1 MHLIPYLQFRGEC
14 EAAFKIY
21 ETCLGGKIT
30 FMMRYAEAPRREKA
44 EPTGWGDKIYHV
56 TLVLGNYMLQGAD
69 VPPESYQT
77 PQGFSL
83 NLELQD
89 AGKGERIFNTLAQN
103 GTVKMQLQE
112 TSWAQRFGF
121 LVDRFGVPWLINVGK
136 PT

>member
-30 FMMRYAEAPRREKA
+30 FMMRCAEEPRRDKA

-69 VPPESYQT
+69 VPPVVSNAVGLFFESRT
-77 PQGFSL
+77 PRTQ
-83 NLELQD
+83 
-89 AGKGERIFNTLAQN
+89 GKGSASSI
-103 GTVKMQLQE
+103 
-112 TSWAQRFGF
+112 
-121 LVDRFGVPWLINVGK
+121 PWRRME
-136 PT
+136 P